1 MNTGLACYSNV
12 FNILARLLQ
21 SSKQFFL
28 WLVRRNN
35 QLLSLKV
42 SFDLVSWNSQMQQK
56 FKYINNT
63 ELFFINKIVHASIQ
77 GNSSLIPTE
86 SFFALKNSI

>member
-1 MNTGLACYSNV
+1 MYTGLKLACCSNV
-12 FNILARLLQ
+12 FNILASLLQ

-42 SFDLVSWNSQMQQK
+42 SFNLVSWNSQPQQK
-56 FKYINNT
+56 NLNI
-63 ELFFINKIVHASIQ
+63 
-77 GNSSLIPTE
+77 
-86 SFFALKNSI
+86 